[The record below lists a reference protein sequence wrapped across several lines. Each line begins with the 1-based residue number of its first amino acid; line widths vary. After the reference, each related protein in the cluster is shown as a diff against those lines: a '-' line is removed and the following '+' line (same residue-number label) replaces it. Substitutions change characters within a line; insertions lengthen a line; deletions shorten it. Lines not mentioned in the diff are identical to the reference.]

1 MSIYSD
7 MSMGDRILFV
17 RENCGDLSQD
27 EFAKRLGM
35 TKSAISG
42 YETGRRIP
50 TDSVLK
56 HIAHEFRVDEEWL
69 KDGSGEP
76 FEPTDGDTLEEMF
89 HQFNCSEFERAFL
102 RAYLFL
108 PEKDRLEFSKYL
120 ERLFLGTADEFGY
133 AKKPRQ
139 TNASVIAAPTCE
151 VDVVAELNEVKQQN
165 QELLARMEAM
175 EKEEALLDNQENSE
189 RLRSRR
195 SH

>member
-1 MSIYSD
+1 MLIYSD
-7 MSMGDRILFV
+7 MSMGDRILFI

-69 KDGSGEP
+69 KNGSGEP
-76 FEPTDGDTLEEMF
+76 FEPTDDDILDEMF
-89 HQFNCSEFERAFL
+89 DKFNCSEFERTFL

-120 ERLFLGTADEFGY
+120 ERLFLGVADELGY
-133 AKKPRQ
+133 TKKPQQ
-139 TNASVIAAPTCE
+139 TNSSTVAAPADKVDVIA
-151 VDVVAELNEVKQQN
+151 ELDEVKRQN

-175 EKEEALLDNQENSE
+175 EKEDEIAEEEPLPKINKKSGF
-189 RLRSRR
+189 
-195 SH
+195 